1 MKNERKGPE
10 ETLALFF
17 LKGDESNELRKTSG
31 DRMHTGLY
39 LGKFI

>member
-1 MKNERKGPE
+1 MSERARGNFGSF
-10 ETLALFF
+10 L
-17 LKGDESNELRKTSG
+17 LKGDEHYELRKTSG